1 MNVKRAAIVAAMLS
15 GVALSATA
23 CHAPWYSSS
32 GQNVPVSRTIS
43 PTEVRYN
50 TPGHFPAVV
59 MFCTKAGTG
68 VYVAESQGGAF
79 ALAHDPDCAQP
90 VTTRK

>member
-1 MNVKRAAIVAAMLS
+1 MNVKRAVTVGLMLS
-15 GVALSATA
+15 GVAVGGTA
-23 CHAPWYSSS
+23 CGSITSTS
-32 GQNVPVSRTIS
+32 FQNTPVSHTFQPRAT
-43 PTEVRYN
+43 RYD
-50 TPGHFPAVV
+50 TPGNFPAVV
-59 MFCTKAGTG
+59 TFCTKAGTG